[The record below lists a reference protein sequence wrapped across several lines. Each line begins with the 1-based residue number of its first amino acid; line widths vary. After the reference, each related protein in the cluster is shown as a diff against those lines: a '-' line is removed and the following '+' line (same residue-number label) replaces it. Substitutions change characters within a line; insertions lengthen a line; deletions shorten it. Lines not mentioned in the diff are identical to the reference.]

1 MEMNR
6 KEFGLA
12 GKDEA
17 AIAVVSRIERIVDQ
31 EFAFAGLQRF
41 HPDLRPFP
49 VRRDRR
55 ITKDGEKDGTPVG
68 EKVRKSVGY
77 LVSGGIKGRKFLG
90 IPTRLPDHAQAC
102 SQVVRKNDGSVL
114 SPADSRRTPI
124 RSGAV

>member
-17 AIAVVSRIERIVDQ
+17 AISVVSRIERIVDQ
-31 EFAFAGLQRF
+31 EFALAGLQRF

-77 LVSGGIKGRKFLG
+77 LVC
-90 IPTRLPDHAQAC
+90 RLLLEKKKRIASASH
-102 SQVVRKNDGSVL
+102 RRE
-114 SPADSRRTPI
+114 PAD
-124 RSGAV
+124 